1 MFLKSRSQSSTSGK
15 LPRLEPTSTV
25 RTASLFWRKKSKL
38 LLWFGNGLLLP
49 SSLHST
55 LCLRSTGTG
64 APRTRTTGASFR
76 SKEWAFGPFLASL
89 LASLLAPFLLIS
101 CCFVK
106 QDRLARSS
114 LALAV
119 SSNMPV
125 PIDWRRYNI
134 VYNRCS
140 CCAQHAI
147 PASVQVRAVQTCASV
162 SYVVAYR
169 DTPSNIRVVYTG
181 NGGHVRVNPLLS
193 QLVGH
198 YGTFLHKL
206 LVMHRF
212 DSLWCHYPPVKDDF
226 KIPIF
231 IIMFN
236 IWPFGVI
243 FGCYGTLSDDSDS
256 AQVRFL
262 RHPQQE
268 GQRGRC
274 SAKHTKS

>member
-1 MFLKSRSQSSTSGK
+1 MFLKSRSQLNTSGK
-15 LPRLEPTSTV
+15 RLRCTGLRSVRTV
-25 RTASLFWRKKSKL
+25 RFARQQIAKFLP
-38 LLWFGNGLLLP
+38 WFGNGLLLP
-49 SSLHST
+49 SSLHSK
-55 LCLRSTGTG
+55 LCLRSTGSG
-64 APRTRTTGASFR
+64 APYTRTTGASFR

-89 LASLLAPFLLIS
+89 LGSLLALILLIS

-106 QDRLARSS
+106 QDMARSLRS

-134 VYNRCS
+134 AYNRRAAHS
-140 CCAQHAI
+140 VALAQKMTLAQ
-147 PASVQVRAVQTCASV
+147 ALWTWVWC
-162 SYVVAYR
+162 VVF
-169 DTPSNIRVVYTG
+169 T
-181 NGGHVRVNPLLS
+181 
-193 QLVGH
+193 
-198 YGTFLHKL
+198 
-206 LVMHRF
+206 
-212 DSLWCHYPPVKDDF
+212 YPPVKDDF
-226 KIPIF
+226 TIPIF

-256 AQVRFL
+256 TQVRFL

-274 SAKHTKS
+274 PAKHTKS

>member
-1 MFLKSRSQSSTSGK
+1 M
-15 LPRLEPTSTV
+15 
-25 RTASLFWRKKSKL
+25 ASLFWPKNAKFL
-38 LLWFGNGLLLP
+38 LQFGNGLLLLP
-49 SSLHST
+49 SLHSK
-55 LCLRSTGTG
+55 LCLRSTGIG
-64 APRTRTTGASFR
+64 APSTMTTGALFR

-89 LASLLAPFLLIS
+89 LASLFAYFLAVS
-101 CCFVK
+101 SNK
-106 QDRLARSS
+106 TWLARSS
-114 LALAV
+114 LALAD

-125 PIDWRRYNI
+125 PIDWRRYNV
-134 VYNRCS
+134 VYNRCA

-147 PASVQVRAVQTCASV
+147 PAYVQVRAVQTCTSV
-162 SYVVAYR
+162 SCVVACR

-212 DSLWCHYPPVKDDF
+212 DSCGVHYPPVKDDF

-243 FGCYGTLSDDSDS
+243 FGCYGTLSDDSNS

-274 SAKHTKS
+274 PAKHTKS

>member
-1 MFLKSRSQSSTSGK
+1 MFLKSRSQLNTSGK
-15 LPRLEPTSTV
+15 RLRCTGLRSVRTV
-25 RTASLFWRKKSKL
+25 RFARQQIAKFLRRTI
-38 LLWFGNGLLLP
+38 NGLLLP
-49 SSLHST
+49 SSLHSK
-55 LCLRSTGTG
+55 LCLRSTGIG
-64 APRTRTTGASFR
+64 APSTRTTGASFR

-89 LASLLAPFLLIS
+89 LVSLFAYFLAVS
-101 CCFVK
+101 SNK
-106 QDRLARSS
+106 TWLARSS
-114 LALAV
+114 LALAD

-134 VYNRCS
+134 VYN
-140 CCAQHAI
+140 CCACYAQHAI
-147 PASVQVRAVQTCASV
+147 PAYVQVRAVQTCASV
-162 SYVVAYR
+162 SYVVACR

-212 DSLWCHYPPVKDDF
+212 DSCGVHYPPVKDDF
-226 KIPIF
+226 TIPIF
-231 IIMFN
+231 IISFN
-236 IWPFGVI
+236 IWPFGAI

>member
-15 LPRLEPTSTV
+15 LPRPEPTSTI
-25 RTASLFWRKKSKL
+25 RMAILFWRKKSKL

-49 SSLHST
+49 SSLHSKI
-55 LCLRSTGTG
+55 CLRSTGTG

-76 SKEWAFGPFLASL
+76 SKEWAFGPFLVSL
-89 LASLLAPFLLIS
+89 LALFLLIS

-106 QDRLARSS
+106 QDMARSLRS
-114 LALAV
+114 LALAD
-119 SSNMPV
+119 SSNMPI

-147 PASVQVRAVQTCASV
+147 PAYVQVRAVQTCASV
-162 SYVVAYR
+162 SYVVACR

-212 DSLWCHYPPVKDDF
+212 DSCGVHYPPVKDDF

-231 IIMFN
+231 IIVFN
-236 IWPFGVI
+236 IWPFGAI

-256 AQVRFL
+256 AQVRLL

>member
-1 MFLKSRSQSSTSGK
+1 MFLKSRCQLNTSGK
-15 LPRLEPTSTV
+15 RLRCTGLRSI
-25 RTASLFWRKKSKL
+25 RTARFARQQIAKFLRCAT
-38 LLWFGNGLLLP
+38 NGLLLQ
-49 SSLHST
+49 SSLHSK
-55 LCLRSTGTG
+55 LCLRSTGIG
-64 APRTRTTGASFR
+64 APSTRTTGASFH
-76 SKEWAFGPFLASL
+76 SKEWAFGPFLTSL
-89 LASLLAPFLLIS
+89 LASLLAIS
-101 CCFVK
+101 SNK
-106 QDRLARSS
+106 TWLARSS

-119 SSNMPV
+119 SSNTPV

-134 VYNRCS
+134 VYNHRA
-140 CCAQHAI
+140 CCAQHVI
-147 PASVQVRAVQTCASV
+147 PAYVQVRAVQTYASV
-162 SYVVAYR
+162 SYRVACR

-181 NGGHVRVNPLLS
+181 NGGHVRINPLLS

-212 DSLWCHYPPVKDDF
+212 DFCGVHYPPVKDDF
-226 KIPIF
+226 KTPIF
-231 IIMFN
+231 IIAFN

>member
-1 MFLKSRSQSSTSGK
+1 MGLRALPCFSSC
-15 LPRLEPTSTV
+15 
-25 RTASLFWRKKSKL
+25 F
-38 LLWFGNGLLLP
+38 P
-49 SSLHST
+49 SCS
-55 LCLRSTGTG
+55 
-64 APRTRTTGASFR
+64 
-76 SKEWAFGPFLASL
+76 FLAYL
-89 LASLLAPFLLIS
+89 LAVSS
-101 CCFVK
+101 NK
-106 QDRLARSS
+106 TWLARSS
-114 LALAV
+114 LALAD

-147 PASVQVRAVQTCASV
+147 PAYVQVRAVQTCASV
-162 SYVVAYR
+162 SYRVACR

-212 DSLWCHYPPVKDDF
+212 DSCGVPTPPVKDDF

-231 IIMFN
+231 IIVFN

-262 RHPQQE
+262 RHPQRE

-274 SAKHTKS
+274 PAKYTKS

>member
-1 MFLKSRSQSSTSGK
+1 M
-15 LPRLEPTSTV
+15 
-25 RTASLFWRKKSKL
+25 
-38 LLWFGNGLLLP
+38 LLP
-49 SSLHST
+49 
-55 LCLRSTGTG
+55 
-64 APRTRTTGASFR
+64 
-76 SKEWAFGPFLASL
+76 FLL
-89 LASLLAPFLLIS
+89 PFLLIS
-101 CCFVK
+101 CLFLAYFLLISCLFLAVSSNK
-106 QDRLARSS
+106 TWLARSS
-114 LALAV
+114 LALAD

-134 VYNRCS
+134 VYNRCA

-147 PASVQVRAVQTCASV
+147 PAYVQVRAVQTCASV
-162 SYVVAYR
+162 SYRVACR

-212 DSLWCHYPPVKDDF
+212 DSCGVHYPPVKDDF

-231 IIMFN
+231 IIVFN

-274 SAKHTKS
+274 PAKHTKS